1 MEFPL
6 RLWSPFRQPEPG
18 TPDARAL
25 QLFERIATPEEIEQL
40 WKHGG
45 VVVQGKYAR
54 YVATSRGGS
63 AVISDSNDVLACG
76 CFGIAELGYYP
87 TLDHFIANYMMFKSP
102 CGERIWW
109 NKVCLTDYS
118 CKLGDMAKKI
128 DDDFQA
134 QKLSMYDRF
143 VGVIRR

>member
-1 MEFPL
+1 MEFPV

-54 YVATSRGGS
+54 YVATNHGGS
-63 AVISDSNDVLACG
+63 AVISDSNDVLASG

-109 NKVCLTDYS
+109 NKACLTDYS

-143 VGVIRR
+143 VQVVRR

>member
-6 RLWSPFRQPEPG
+6 QLWSPFRQPEPG

-25 QLFERIATPEEIEQL
+25 QLFERIAAPEELEQL

-54 YVATSRGGS
+54 YVATNHGGS
-63 AVISDSNDVLACG
+63 AVISNSNDVMASG
-76 CFGIAELGYYP
+76 CFVIALSGYP
-87 TLDHFIANYMMFKSP
+87 ALDHFIANYMMFKSP

-118 CKLGDMAKKI
+118 CTLGDMAQKI
-128 DDDFQA
+128 EKDFQA

-143 VGVIRR
+143 VQVVRR

>member
-1 MEFPL
+1 MEFPV

-54 YVATSRGGS
+54 YVATNHGGS
-63 AVISDSNDVLACG
+63 AVISDSNDVMASG
-76 CFGIAELGYYP
+76 CFVIALSGYP
-87 TLDHFIANYMMFKSP
+87 ALDHFIANYMMFKSP

-118 CKLGDMAKKI
+118 CTLGDMAKKI

-134 QKLSMYDRF
+134 KKLSMYDRF
-143 VGVIRR
+143 VQVVRR